1 MQTQLCEF
9 CLRSGMLCS
18 NCQEKVRRGEVD
30 DLYMSVA
37 QYLLKVENRNPQ
49 LNKAR
54 LDRVVDVGGF
64 LVLVVGRGDRRKF
77 MGEAGRFARDIGDNF
92 NRRVLVIE
100 WGVND
105 RGFLEDLFSSQ
116 RIVTINIIWLPDGS
130 TETRV
135 VLQSRGARRLSKKRM
150 RALTEIAKRVRNM
163 DLRVEYV
170 Y

>member
-18 NCQEKVRRGEVD
+18 KCQEKVSSGEVD
-30 DLYMSVA
+30 DLYMRVA
-37 QYLLKVENRNPQ
+37 QFLLDIEGQ
-49 LNKAR
+49 HTSLQKAR
-54 LDRVVDVGGF
+54 LERALNVGGY
-64 LVLVVGRGDRRKF
+64 LVLVVGRGDRNRF
-77 MGEAGRFARDIGDNF
+77 MGDGGKLTRDLGDEF
-92 NRRVLVIE
+92 KRRVLVIE
-100 WGVND
+100 EGVND

-116 RIVTINIIWLPDGS
+116 HIITINIIWLPDGT

-135 VLQSRGARRLSKKRM
+135 VLRERGARRLSKKRI

-163 DLRVEYV
+163 DLRVEYS

>member
-9 CLRSGMLCS
+9 CLRSGMLCA

-77 MGEAGRFARDIGDNF
+77 MGESGRFARDIGDNF

-100 WGVND
+100 RGVND

-163 DLRVEYV
+163 DLRVEYA

>member
-18 NCQEKVRRGEVD
+18 NCQEKVRSGEVN
-30 DLYMSVA
+30 DLYMKVA
-37 QYLLKVENRNPQ
+37 QYLLKVENQNPQ

-54 LDRVVDVGGF
+54 LDKVVDVGGF
-64 LVLVVGRGDRRKF
+64 LVLVVGRGDRSKF
-77 MGEAGRFARDIGDNF
+77 MGESGRFARDIGHNF

-100 WGVND
+100 SGVND
-105 RGFLEDLFSSQ
+105 RGFLEDLFSGQ

-130 TETRV
+130 TETRA

-163 DLRVEYV
+163 DLRIEYT